1 MGAESLPLA
10 HMWFPVIVCS
20 QSTFAEERGGPVVS
34 DGESG
39 DLVLC
44 PEFIGQ

>member
-1 MGAESLPLA
+1 MRIESLPLA
-10 HMWFPVIVCS
+10 HMRFPVIVCS

-39 DLVLC
+39 DLVPC
-44 PEFIGQ
+44 PKLTGQ

>member
-20 QSTFAEERGGPVVS
+20 QSTFAEERGGLVVS
-34 DGESG
+34 DRESR
-39 DLVLC
+39 DFVPC
-44 PEFIGQ
+44 PEFTVQ